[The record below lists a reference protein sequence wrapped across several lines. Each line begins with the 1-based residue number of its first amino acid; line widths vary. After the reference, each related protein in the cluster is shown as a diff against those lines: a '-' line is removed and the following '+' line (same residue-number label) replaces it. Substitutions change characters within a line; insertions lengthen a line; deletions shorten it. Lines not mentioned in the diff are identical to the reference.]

1 MSIGLFEKDTIMSLH
16 PKYLRMKTQAEVR
29 GQTLREKIF
38 INPVKKAS
46 TTGVTKLSVMSKQ
59 DHVLI

>member
-1 MSIGLFEKDTIMSLH
+1 MSVGLFEKDTIMSLH
-16 PKYLRMKTQAEVR
+16 PKYLTMKTQAEVKR
-29 GQTLREKIF
+29 LHFDENIF